1 VDKKSQLTVR
11 RKVLFRGGSIAA
23 GCGVKT
29 NYLDV
34 LRDRYLHRN
43 VEIINRSRKGET
55 SFDGVD
61 SFYADIDPCRPDI
74 LMLHFGID
82 DAYAAVYR
90 SEFKENLVR
99 IIRLA
104 GERFSP
110 VVFLLTSHPFDDPH
124 EMEAVHIYYRTI
136 REVAVDLR
144 CRMIPVHTHWAGYL
158 EESGVKHADLVQA
171 DVRLPNE
178 QGHRLLADIVAA
190 NLDGIMGKPGFSQP
204 SVIPS
209 SPWQ

>member
-1 VDKKSQLTVR
+1 MNIKMDLTVR
-11 RKVLFRGGSIAA
+11 RKILVRGGSIAA

-29 NYLDV
+29 NYVDI
-34 LRDRYLHRN
+34 LRGRYLPCN

-61 SFYADIDPCRPDI
+61 SFYADIDPHRPDI
-74 LMLHFGID
+74 LMLHFGVD

-99 IIRLA
+99 IVRLA
-104 GERFSP
+104 GERFEP
-110 VVFLLTSHPFDDPH
+110 RVFLLTSQPFADPH
-124 EMEAVHIYYRTI
+124 EMEAVHIYYRAI
-136 REVAVDLR
+136 REVSVDLG

-158 EESGVKHADLVQA
+158 EESGVGHAELVQT

-178 QGHRLLADIVAA
+178 RGHRLLADIVAA
-190 NLDGIMGKPGFSQP
+190 NLDGIMGETDTGEQ
-204 SVIPS
+204 I
-209 SPWQ
+209 

>member
-1 VDKKSQLTVR
+1 MDKKSQLTVR
-11 RKVLFRGGSIAA
+11 RKVLVRGGSIAA

-29 NYLDV
+29 NYVDI
-34 LRDRYLHRN
+34 LRCRYLHRD
-43 VEIINRSRKGET
+43 VEIINRSRRGET

-61 SFYADIDPCRPDI
+61 SFYEDIDPCRPDI

-99 IIRLA
+99 IVQLA
-104 GERFSP
+104 GERFKP
-110 VVFLLTSHPFDDPH
+110 VVLLPTSHPFDDPH
-124 EMEAVHIYYRTI
+124 EMEAVYIYYRAI
-136 REVAVDLR
+136 REVAFDLG

-158 EESGVKHADLVQA
+158 EESGVQHTELVQA

-178 QGHRLLADIVAA
+178 RGHRLLADIVAA
-190 NLDGIMGKPGFSQP
+190 NLD
-204 SVIPS
+204 VIIGDPCFFAPPVLS
-209 SPWQ
+209 SIPKQ

>member
-1 VDKKSQLTVR
+1 MNINTHLTAR
-11 RKVLFRGGSIAA
+11 RKVLVRGGSIAA

-29 NYLDV
+29 NYVDILSC
-34 LRDRYLHRN
+34 RYLQRN
-43 VEIINRSRKGET
+43 VEIINRSRRGET

-61 SFYADIDPCRPDI
+61 SFYEDIDPGRPDI
-74 LMLHFGID
+74 LMLHFGVD
-82 DAYAAVYR
+82 DADAAVYR

-104 GERFSP
+104 TERFEP
-110 VVFLLTSHPFDDPH
+110 VVFLLTSQPFDDPH
-124 EMEAVHIYYRTI
+124 EMDAVFIYYRTI
-136 REVAVDLR
+136 REVALDLG

-158 EESGVKHADLVQA
+158 EESEIQTADLVQA

-190 NLDGIMGKPGFSQP
+190 NLDGIEEICPIPLPFFSQK
-204 SVIPS
+204 S
-209 SPWQ
+209 

>member
-1 VDKKSQLTVR
+1 MNTITPLIAG
-11 RKVLFRGGSIAA
+11 RKILVRGGSIAA
-23 GCGVKT
+23 GCGVET
-29 NYLDV
+29 NYVDI
-34 LRDRYLHRN
+34 LRRRYADRR

-55 SFDGVD
+55 SFEGVD
-61 SFYADIDPCRPDI
+61 SFYMDIDPCRPDI
-74 LMLHFGID
+74 LMVHFGVD

-110 VVFLLTSHPFDDPH
+110 VVFLLTSHPLDDPH
-124 EMEAVHIYYRTI
+124 EMEAVHIYYRAI
-136 REVAVDLR
+136 REVAVDLG

-158 EESGVKHADLVQA
+158 EETGVKHAELVQA

-178 QGHRLLADIVAA
+178 RGHRLLADIVAGHLNA
-190 NLDGIMGKPGFSQP
+190 IMEQ
-204 SVIPS
+204 
-209 SPWQ
+209 

>member
-1 VDKKSQLTVR
+1 MKPDFPAK
-11 RKVLFRGGSIAA
+11 RKILVRGGSIAA

-29 NYLDV
+29 NYADI
-34 LRDRYLHRN
+34 LRRRYLHRN

-61 SFYADIDPCRPDI
+61 SFYEDIARSRPGI

-99 IIRLA
+99 SIRLA
-104 GERFSP
+104 RERFEP
-110 VVFLLTSHPFDDPH
+110 VVFLLTSQPFEDPC
-124 EMEAVHIYYRTI
+124 EMDAVHIYYRTI
-136 REVAVDLR
+136 REVALDLG
-144 CRMIPVHTHWAGYL
+144 CRLIPVHTHWAGYL
-158 EESGVKHADLVQA
+158 EESGLHHADLVQA

-178 QGHRLLADIVAA
+178 RGHVFIADIVARH
-190 NLDGIMGKPGFSQP
+190 LDGIAGGTDFF
-204 SVIPS
+204 
-209 SPWQ
+209 

>member
-1 VDKKSQLTVR
+1 MNIKTDLTVR
-11 RKVLFRGGSIAA
+11 RKILIRGGSIAA

-29 NYLDV
+29 NYVDILS
-34 LRDRYLHRN
+34 RRYLQHN

-61 SFYADIDPCRPDI
+61 SFYEDIDPIRPDI

-82 DAYAAVYR
+82 DAYGAVYR

-99 IIRLA
+99 IVRLA
-104 GERFSP
+104 EERFAP
-110 VVFLLTSHPFDDPH
+110 VVFLLTSQPLDDPH
-124 EMEAVHIYYRTI
+124 EMEAAHIYYRAI
-136 REVAVDLR
+136 REVAVDLG

-158 EESGVKHADLVQA
+158 IESGIQHSELVQD

-178 QGHRLLADIVAA
+178 RGHLLLADMVAGHLNA
-190 NLDGIMGKPGFSQP
+190 MIGEPAPF
-204 SVIPS
+204 
-209 SPWQ
+209 